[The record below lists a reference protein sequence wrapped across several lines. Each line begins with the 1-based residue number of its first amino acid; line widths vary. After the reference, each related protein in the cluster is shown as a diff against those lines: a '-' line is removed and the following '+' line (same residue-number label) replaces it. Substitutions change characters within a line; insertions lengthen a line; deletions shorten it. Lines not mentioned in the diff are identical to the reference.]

1 MCARPEPDTRLAV
14 RPKPALRTRDALDQ
28 LRLDHELI
36 RKLLREYDGVRLVE
50 GCGAERK
57 AEIVDR
63 LCDAL
68 SLNALIEE
76 EVFYPVVRPALDG
89 ALLAQ
94 TTLCDHARLRRLIA
108 RLDEMEPGDPGY
120 DDAVV
125 DIGDCVLPS
134 MDDARAVLFVEVRII
149 GLDTAALG
157 EQMARRRRAQQQQD
171 FTRIG
176 LPRSES
182 TVVLGGWPPAC
193 HLTLA

>member
-1 MCARPEPDTRLAV
+1 MCARPEPDTRSSV
-14 RPKPALRTRDALDQ
+14 RPKSALRTRDALDQ

-76 EVFYPVVRPALDG
+76 EIFYPVVCTALDRARLG
-89 ALLAQ
+89 Q
-94 TTLCDHARLRRLIA
+94 TALCDHARLRRLIA
-108 RLDEMEPGDPGY
+108 RLDEMQPGDPGY
-120 DDAVV
+120 DDAVI

-134 MDDARAVLFVEVRII
+134 MDDARAVLFVEVRMI
-149 GLDTAALG
+149 GLDTVALG

-176 LPRSES
+176 LPQSES
-182 TVVLGGWPPAC
+182 RVVLGGWPPAC

>member
-1 MCARPEPDTRLAV
+1 M
-14 RPKPALRTRDALDQ
+14 RPKTALRTRDALDQ
-28 LRLDHELI
+28 LRLDHDLI
-36 RKLLREYDGVRLVE
+36 RRLLREYDGVRLIE
-50 GCGAERK
+50 GCGPERK
-57 AEIVDR
+57 AEIVER

-68 SLNALIEE
+68 CLNALIEE
-76 EVFYPVVRPALDG
+76 EIFYPVVRPALDG
-89 ALLAQ
+89 AVLAQ
-94 TTLCDHARLRRLIA
+94 AALCDHARLRRLIA
-108 RLDEMEPGDPGY
+108 RVDEMEPGDPGY

-134 MDDARAVLFVEVRII
+134 LDDAQTVLFVGVRMT

-182 TVVLGGWPPAC
+182 TVVVGSWPPAC
-193 HLTLA
+193 HLSLA